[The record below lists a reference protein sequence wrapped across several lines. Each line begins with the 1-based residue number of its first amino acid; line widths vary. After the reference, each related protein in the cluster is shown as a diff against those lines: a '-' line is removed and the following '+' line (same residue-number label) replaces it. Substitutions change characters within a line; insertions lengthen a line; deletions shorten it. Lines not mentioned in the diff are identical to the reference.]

1 MSRSSSTTI
10 EPLTAPDQ
18 DLSETVIEPTRG
30 WVSLRLDELW
40 AYRELVFFLIWRD
53 IKVRYR
59 QTILGAGWAVIQ
71 PFFTMIVFTVL
82 FRNIANMPSDGLPY
96 PIFSYAALAPWYFFS
111 NGITQASNSLVLGQ
125 NLLKR
130 VYFPRL
136 AMPLA
141 AVLSGG
147 LDLVIALAMLA
158 LMMLY
163 YGVSTTVNAVLLP
176 ALLLIAF
183 ATSLG
188 VGLWL
193 AAMNVKFRDVKH
205 IVPFAVQLWLL
216 ATPIGYP
223 SSVLQEPWTTLSALN
238 PMAGVVEGFRWALLG
253 ADTAPGPMIAISAI
267 VALLVLWSGLFYFRR
282 QERLFADVA

>member
-1 MSRSSSTTI
+1 MRASSSTTFDD
-10 EPLTAPDQ
+10 PAAPDTHPR
-18 DLSETVIEPTRG
+18 EIVIEPTRV

-40 AYRELVFFLIWRD
+40 AYRELVYFLIWRD

-71 PFFTMIVFTVL
+71 PFFTMIVFTIL
-82 FRNIANMPSDGLPY
+82 FRKVANVPSDGLPY
-96 PIFSYAALAPWYFFS
+96 PIFSYTALAPWYFFA
-111 NGITQASNSLVLGQ
+111 NGITLASNSLVAGQ

-141 AVLSGG
+141 SVLSGG
-147 LDLVIALAMLA
+147 LDLVIALAVLV
-158 LMMLY
+158 LMMAY
-163 YGVSTTVNAVLLP
+163 YGVATTANIVFLP
-176 ALLLIAF
+176 ALLLLAF

-188 VGLWL
+188 AGLWL
-193 AAMNVKFRDVKH
+193 AAMNVKFRDIKH

-223 SSVLQEPWTTLSALN
+223 SSVLQEPWTTL
-238 PMAGVVEGFRWALLG
+238 
-253 ADTAPGPMIAISAI
+253 
-267 VALLVLWSGLFYFRR
+267 RR
-282 QERLFADVA
+282 LEPDGRRR